1 MTPSQLAEEV
11 ERLIL
16 SYTDLYANQIESLQ
30 GTVYNRLIRTLR
42 ELVLDDEGYIKQ
54 SAVNRSILL
63 QAENELNDLL
73 PGQSFTSSVSHV
85 LEVIPKID
93 AINSSYFSSVSDSF
107 SANRNFIKS
116 LQAQTVQSIEST
128 LLQDGLT
135 AQIKN
140 PLSDILNRNIN
151 SGGQFKGF
159 LQELRE
165 FVEGTDQVEGKILSY
180 SRTYLSDT
188 LFNYARSYQESVTA
202 DLNLDWYL
210 YSGGIQDTTRPFCAE
225 RAGNYY
231 HRSEIIQWPE
241 MEWAGKRQGTT
252 ASSIFVFLGGYNCK
266 HSLIPVHKSIVPEE
280 DQKRIQ

>member
-241 MEWAGKRQGTT
+241 QDWAGKRQGTT